1 MIIDHMLP
9 FDHTVTHT
17 LTSDPETRA
26 RIVRAAVEDRVVHA
40 ALLPVV
46 EAGLRDADVGQRAV
60 ALQLARALMARSLL
74 EPVLDA
80 FAAAPE
86 AFLGVP
92 DPEARAPG
100 GGTLAQAV
108 FAFVREARPRGH
120 ARAEAFLR
128 QALSWPELR
137 VEAFYA
143 IGMDD
148 GAVLRPHLVALLAD
162 RPDLAGPLGTQYAL
176 LHRGDAL
183 AACETLA
190 AAPEAPR
197 RVFWTA
203 LSRHLDRV
211 HAIKLKVA
219 CRRALF
225 GGP

>member
-9 FDHTVTHT
+9 VDHTLST
-17 LTSDPETRA
+17 DPDTRA
-26 RIVRAAVEDRVVHA
+26 RIVRAAVEDRAVHA

-46 EAGLRDADVGQRAV
+46 EAGLRDADAGRRAV
-60 ALQLARALMARSLL
+60 ALHLARALMARSLL
-74 EPVLDA
+74 TPVLDA
-80 FAAAPE
+80 FDAAPE

-92 DPEARAPG
+92 DPEARTGA
-100 GGTLAQAV
+100 GTLAQAV

-148 GAVLRPHLVALLAD
+148 GAVLRPHLVALLGE
-162 RPDLAGPLGTQYAL
+162 RPDLAAALGTQYAL
-176 LHRGDAL
+176 LHKDEAL
-183 AACETLA
+183 AACEVLS

-197 RVFWTA
+197 RAFWAA